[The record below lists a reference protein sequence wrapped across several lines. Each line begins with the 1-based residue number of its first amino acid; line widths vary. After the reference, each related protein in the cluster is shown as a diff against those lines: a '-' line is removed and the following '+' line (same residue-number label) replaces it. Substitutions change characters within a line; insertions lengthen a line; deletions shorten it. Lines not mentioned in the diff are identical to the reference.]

1 MLGRNLWLTV
11 CGLLL
16 LSHAARCEETAA
28 GSPGPGSSAQ
38 ELRGWVQQLNAD
50 DYNLREEAAGKLTAA
65 GPAAIEAL
73 IEGMTSDQ
81 AEVAWRCGAAL
92 DQIGLEGDEK
102 TIDKIVQH
110 LDAAA
115 SKSGKKLNSLARDLR
130 ARQKQFRRERAVA
143 QIRKQGGQIAG
154 VGIDGGIEEMAV
166 APMVGPV
173 MVFDGP
179 AIALAEPIAE
189 FEAPADPEP
198 PAAVEIIGDV
208 ARAIGRLLVPE
219 AARIERPIAAAPPI
233 PLPPALPP
241 AEVTPAEDKPA
252 EEKPAADK
260 PAEEKPAEDKPAEAS
275 VPPEVEGGAPAADVA
290 VAEVA
295 FAEAMIAVDLGGP
308 GGMAVEGGWAQLAL
322 DQNWRGGDEGLSVLA
337 DVPDV
342 TQIDIRGA
350 RLTDK
355 ALEHLARLPRLG
367 MLNIHKSPFTRNAL
381 LKFHRGR
388 PSVQVYARGEAMLG
402 VNADF
407 GSSPLLL
414 ASVFDG
420 SGAADAGLQ
429 VGDIIHQID
438 GVKIRDFSELTI
450 CISTKKPGEQIEVV
464 YERGGNKQTV
474 AIKLTRRTIDD

>member
-1 MLGRNLWLTV
+1 MLGRNLWLSV

-16 LSHAARCEETAA
+16 LAHAARCEEPAA
-28 GSPGPGSSAQ
+28 GSPGPGSSAH
-38 ELRGWVQQLNAD
+38 ELRGWIQQLNAD

-73 IEGMTSDQ
+73 VEGMTSDQ

-102 TIDKIVQH
+102 TIDKIVKH
-110 LDAAA
+110 LDVAA
-115 SKSGKKLNSLARDLR
+115 SRSGKKLNSLARDLR

-154 VGIDGGIEEMAV
+154 AGIDGGIDEMAV

-179 AIALAEPIAE
+179 AIALAEPVAE

-219 AARIERPIAAAPPI
+219 AARIERPIAAAPAI
-233 PLPPALPP
+233 PLPPALSP
-241 AEVTPAEDKPA
+241 AEVAPAEDKPA
-252 EEKPAADK
+252 EDKPTADK
-260 PAEEKPAEDKPAEAS
+260 KPAEDKPAEAS
-275 VPPEVEGGAPAADVA
+275 VPPEVEGGAPAADAKAADVA

-295 FAEAMIAVDLGGP
+295 FAVDLGGP

-337 DVPDV
+337 DVADV
-342 TQIDIRGA
+342 AQIDIRGA

-367 MLNIHKSPFTRNAL
+367 MLNIHKSPFTRDAL

-414 ASVFDG
+414 ASVYDG
-420 SGAADAGLQ
+420 SGAAEAGLQ